1 MDVDLALN
9 GTLTAPP
16 SEGSGCLPGEPST
29 NGHRKWPRCV
39 RSSFGL
45 RPRRECWLNLV
56 EKCGLG
62 PRVVVIV
69 GLAHVLSGQ
78 FAFRQLVSS
87 ARGRCVEDRIIGAS
101 ALSAADP
108 VVWPGCVYAW
118 LCTSATVEGLTR
130 GRACWA
136 AGQIGESAHP
146 GQRVSAKDPRT
157 TPPGLADIVRL
168 GTYNASVSVGSH
180 VAMGVRTCSVREGRG
195 SCSSSARD
203 SGARHGG

>member
-1 MDVDLALN
+1 MWMLTLPLN

-16 SEGSGCLPGEPST
+16 SEGSAFLPGEPST

-56 EKCGLG
+56 EKCGFG

-69 GLAHVLSGQ
+69 GLAHFMSRQ

-101 ALSAADP
+101 ALSAAREDVSKASKGSMLGVVTGGRDLHWDGHDP
-108 VVWPGCVYAW
+108 GRKCLPLSCPGRVAKFALTSFQ
-118 LCTSATVEGLTR
+118 LC
-130 GRACWA
+130 
-136 AGQIGESAHP
+136 
-146 GQRVSAKDPRT
+146 
-157 TPPGLADIVRL
+157 
-168 GTYNASVSVGSH
+168 AS
-180 VAMGVRTCSVREGRG
+180 GRG
-195 SCSSSARD
+195 NENK
-203 SGARHGG
+203 G